1 MLAISFPN
9 LRWVPMCG
17 IVGVFGTPYSFQE
30 VYQGLLLLQHRGQ
43 DAAGILS
50 FDYDS
55 KEFHHYKDLGL
66 ISDVFSPE
74 ILAGFS
80 GHMSIAHTRYS
91 TIGPNESKQPKNQI
105 DKKRDIQPM
114 MINYPFGIGMVHNG
128 NIVNYYELKKYLSE
142 EKDRHL
148 FTRNDLE
155 ALINLLSDGL
165 SERSKTT
172 FSFDQ
177 LQLSILNI
185 FERARGGF
193 SVLGLL
199 ADKGLFAFRD
209 PHGLRPLI
217 LGERVLTEEE
227 KVAHPKHF
235 GKSYCLASES
245 NALNFLGYTPVRDL
259 EPGEIL
265 FISDMG
271 EIYSSAIYSKLKKIT
286 PKSCM
291 FEWVYFANPESVLE
305 ERSVY
310 SARLDFGKNL
320 ALEVQALI
328 DSGVIAPDIV
338 VPIPETSRV
347 AAISLSETLK
357 IPYREVLIKNR
368 YIQRSFILNT
378 PESRKRAVQLK
389 LTAIASEIEGK
400 NILLLDDSIV
410 RGTTSKRIIEMVKE
424 AGAKEVYFATTC
436 PPIKFPCYYGVDF
449 PDPKELVASSR
460 TIDEVAEYLG
470 ADKLIYL
477 SEEATKKSIGI
488 KGNGENLC
496 MACINGCYPV
506 DVSSAKVF
514 QDMRSFHR
522 E

>member
-1 MLAISFPN
+1 
-9 LRWVPMCG
+9 MCG
-17 IVGVFGTPYSFQE
+17 IVGVYGTPYSFQE

-50 FDYDS
+50 YDFNA
-55 KEFHHYKDLGL
+55 KDFHHYKDLGL
-66 ISDVFSPE
+66 ISDVFSHD
-74 ILAGFS
+74 ILAGFT
-80 GHMSIAHTRYS
+80 GQMSIAHTRYA
-91 TIGPNESKQPKNQI
+91 TVGPKKELKSPI
-105 DKKRDIQPM
+105 DSKRDIQPM

-128 NIVNYYELKKYLSE
+128 NIVNYFQLKKYLQE
-142 EKDRHL
+142 EKNRHL
-148 FTRNDLE
+148 FTQSDLE
-155 ALINLLSDGL
+155 VLINLLSDGL
-165 SERSKTT
+165 SERSKLT

-177 LQLSILNI
+177 FQLAIQNI
-185 FERARGGF
+185 FDKAQGGF
-193 SVLGLL
+193 SVAGLL

-217 LGERVLTEEE
+217 LGERLLTEEE
-227 KVAHPKHF
+227 KAAFPNHF
-235 GKSYCLASES
+235 GKSYILSSES
-245 NALNFLGYTPVRDL
+245 NALNFLGYDVVRDL

-265 FISDMG
+265 FINDKG
-271 EIYSSAIYSKLKKIT
+271 EILTSTSYSKSKKI
-286 PKSCM
+286 PQKSCM

-305 ERSVY
+305 KRSVY

-320 ALEVQALI
+320 GKEIQVLI
-328 DSGVIAPDIV
+328 DKGEISPDIV

-378 PESRKRAVQLK
+378 QESRNRAVALK
-389 LTAIASEIEGK
+389 LTAIASEIKGK
-400 NILLLDDSIV
+400 NVLLLDDSIV

-436 PPIKFPCYYGVDF
+436 PPIRFPCYYGVDF
-449 PDPKELVASSR
+449 PDPKELVASNR
-460 TIDEVAEYLG
+460 TIEEVGEYLG
-470 ADKLIYL
+470 TTRLIYL
-477 SEEATKKSIGI
+477 SEEATKKSIG
-488 KGNGENLC
+488 KESLC

-506 DVSSAKVF
+506 DISGAKVF
-514 QDMRSFHR
+514 QEMRSLHR

>member
-1 MLAISFPN
+1 
-9 LRWVPMCG
+9 MCG
-17 IVGVFGTPYSFQE
+17 IVGVFGTPYSYLE
-30 VYQGLLLLQHRGQ
+30 AYQGLLLLQHRGQ

-50 FDYDS
+50 YDYNS
-55 KEFHHYKDLGL
+55 KNFHQHKDLGL
-66 ISDVFSPE
+66 ISEVFRPE

-80 GHMSIAHTRYS
+80 GQMSIAHTRYA
-91 TIGPNESKQPKNQI
+91 TVGPKDNKSPI
-105 DKKRDIQPM
+105 DLKRDIQPM
-114 MINYPFGIGMVHNG
+114 TLNYPHGIGMVHNG
-128 NIVNYYELKKYLSE
+128 NIVNYFELKKYVQE
-142 EKDRHL
+142 EKRRHL
-148 FTRNDLE
+148 FTNNDLE
-155 ALINLLSDGL
+155 VLLNILSDGL
-165 SERSKTT
+165 KEKNIAHH
-172 FSFDQ
+172 FDQ
-177 LQLSILNI
+177 FQTAVKHLFDTALGGYSSI
-185 FERARGGF
+185 
-193 SVLGLL
+193 GLL
-199 ADKGLFAFRD
+199 ADKGFFAFRD

-217 LGERVLTEEE
+217 MGERLLTEEE
-227 KVAHPKHF
+227 KNLFPNNF

-245 NALNFLGYTPVRDL
+245 NALNFLGYTILRDL
-259 EPGEIL
+259 APGEIL
-265 FISDMG
+265 FISDKG
-271 EIYSSAIYSKLKKIT
+271 EVFSSTDYSPGKGIV

-320 ALEVQALI
+320 AGEIQMLI
-328 DSGVIAPDIV
+328 DQGLIAPDVV

-378 PESRKRAVQLK
+378 QESRKRAVALK
-389 LTAIASEIEGK
+389 LTAIASEIKGK

-436 PPIKFPCYYGVDF
+436 PPIRYPCYYGVDF

-460 TIDEVAEYLG
+460 SIEEVADYLG
-470 ADKLIYL
+470 ATRLIYL
-477 SEEATKKSIGI
+477 SEEATKKSISP
-488 KGNGENLC
+488 KNGSNSLC

-506 DVSSAKVF
+506 DVSAASVF
-514 QDMRSFHR
+514 KDMRSIHR

>member
-1 MLAISFPN
+1 
-9 LRWVPMCG
+9 MCG
-17 IVGVFGTPYSFQE
+17 IVGVFGTPFSSQE

-50 FDYDS
+50 YDFTS
-55 KEFHHYKDLGL
+55 KDFHHYKDLGL
-66 ISDVFSPE
+66 ISDVFTPE
-74 ILAGFS
+74 VLSGFS
-80 GHMSIAHTRYS
+80 GQMSIAHTRYS
-91 TIGPNESKQPKNQI
+91 TIGPKKSVSNQI

-128 NIVNYYELKKYLSE
+128 NIVNYYELKEKLLN

-148 FTRNDLE
+148 FTQNDLE

-165 SERSKTT
+165 SERTKTS
-172 FSFDQ
+172 FSFDK
-177 LQLSILNI
+177 LKLSIQTI
-185 FERARGGF
+185 FDQAHGGF
-193 SVLGLL
+193 SVLGML
-199 ADKGLFAFRD
+199 ADKGLYAFRD

-217 LGERVLTEEE
+217 LGERELTEEE
-227 KVAHPKHF
+227 KSLHPKNF

-245 NALNFLGYTPVRDL
+245 NALNFLGYKILRDL

-265 FISDMG
+265 FIDESG
-271 EIYSSAIYSKLKKIT
+271 EIYSSATYSKLKKIE
-286 PKSCM
+286 PRPCM

-310 SARLDFGKNL
+310 STRLEFGKNL
-320 ALEVQALI
+320 AGEIQELI
-328 DSGVIAPDIV
+328 VRGEIKPDIV

-347 AAISLSETLK
+347 AAISLSEQLK

-378 PESRKRAVQLK
+378 QESRNRAVALK
-389 LTAIASEIEGK
+389 LTAIASEIKGK

-410 RGTTSKRIIEMVKE
+410 RGTTSKRIIDMVKE
-424 AGAKEVYFATTC
+424 AGANEVYFASTC
-436 PPIKFPCYYGVDF
+436 PPIKYPCYYGVDM

-460 TIDEVAEYLG
+460 TIAEVETYLG
-470 ADKLIYL
+470 ADKLIYI
-477 SEEATKKSIGI
+477 SEEALKKSIA
-488 KGNGENLC
+488 KENLC

-506 DVSSAKVF
+506 DVSCASTFKT
-514 QDMRSFHR
+514 MRTLHR

>member
-1 MLAISFPN
+1 
-9 LRWVPMCG
+9 MCG
-17 IVGVFGTPYSFQE
+17 IIGVYGTPYSFQE

-50 FDYDS
+50 FDFNS
-55 KEFHHYKDLGL
+55 KDFHHYKDTGL

-80 GHMSIAHTRYS
+80 GQMSIAHTRYA
-91 TIGPNESKQPKNQI
+91 TVGPNENPKNAI

-114 MINYPFGIGMVHNG
+114 MINFPFGIGLVHNG
-128 NIVNYYELKKYLSE
+128 NILNYFQLKQYLQE

-148 FTRNDLE
+148 FTQNDLE
-155 ALINLLSDGL
+155 ALINLLSVGI
-165 SERSKTT
+165 SERSESN

-177 LQLSILNI
+177 FQMAIQNI
-185 FERARGGF
+185 FDKAHGGF

-217 LGERVLTEEE
+217 LGERLLTEEE
-227 KVAHPKHF
+227 MAAHPKHF
-235 GKSYCLASES
+235 GKSYILASES
-245 NALNFLGYTPVRDL
+245 NALNFLGYNVVRDL
-259 EPGEIL
+259 APGEIL
-265 FISDMG
+265 FISPTG
-271 EIYSSAIYSKLKKIT
+271 EISSSVSYSKIKKI
-286 PKSCM
+286 PQKSCM

-305 ERSVY
+305 KRSVY
-310 SARLDFGKNL
+310 STRLDFGVNL
-320 ALEVQALI
+320 AKEIQVLI
-328 DSGVIAPDIV
+328 DDGVISPDIV

-347 AAISLSETLK
+347 AAISLSERLK

-378 PESRKRAVQLK
+378 QESRNRAVQLK
-389 LTAIASEIEGK
+389 LTAIASEIKGK
-400 NILLLDDSIV
+400 NVLLVDDSIV

-424 AGAKEVYFATTC
+424 AGAKEVYFASTC
-436 PPIKFPCYYGVDF
+436 PPIRNPCYYGIDF

-460 TIDEVAEYLG
+460 TVEEVAKYLG
-470 ADKLIYL
+470 ADRLIYL
-477 SEEATKKSIGI
+477 STEGMKKSIGI
-488 KGNGENLC
+488 ENLC
-496 MACINGCYPV
+496 MACIDGNYPI
-506 DVSSAKVF
+506 DVGAAKVF
-514 QDMRSFHR
+514 KEMRSLHR

>member
-1 MLAISFPN
+1 
-9 LRWVPMCG
+9 MCG

-50 FDYDS
+50 FDFAT
-55 KEFHHYKDLGL
+55 KNFHQYKDLGL

-74 ILAGFS
+74 TLSGFS
-80 GHMSIAHTRYS
+80 GQMSIAHTRYA
-91 TIGPNESKQPKNQI
+91 TVGPKNPI
-105 DKKRDIQPM
+105 ESKRDIQPM
-114 MINYPFGIGMVHNG
+114 TINYPYGIGMVHNG
-128 NIVNYYELKKYLSE
+128 NIVNYYELKEYLQD

-148 FTRNDLE
+148 FTQNDLE
-155 ALINLLSDGL
+155 ALLNLLSDGL
-165 SERSKTT
+165 NDKLKTD
-172 FSFDQ
+172 FSFDHFQ
-177 LQLSILNI
+177 KAVKEL
-185 FERARGGF
+185 FEKAHGGF
-193 SVLGLL
+193 AVLGLL
-199 ADKGLFAFRD
+199 AEKGLFAFRD

-217 LGERVLTEEE
+217 LGQRNLTEEE
-227 KVAHPKHF
+227 KAASPQHF
-235 GKSYCLASES
+235 GKSYCLSSES
-245 NALNFLGYTPVRDL
+245 NALNFLGYEVLRDVL
-259 EPGEIL
+259 PGEII
-265 FISDMG
+265 FIDKKG
-271 EIYSSAIYSKLKKIT
+271 EIFSSVDYSSKKDIA

-310 SARLDFGKNL
+310 STRLAFGKNL
-320 ALEVQALI
+320 GSEIQSLI
-328 DSGVIAPDIV
+328 DSGEIRPDLV

-347 AAISLSETLK
+347 AAISLSETLR

-378 PESRKRAVQLK
+378 QESRKRAVQLK
-389 LTAIASEIEGK
+389 LTAIASEIKGK

-424 AGAKEVYFATTC
+424 AGANEVYFATTC
-436 PPIKFPCYYGVDF
+436 PPIRYPCYYGVDF

-460 TIDEVAEYLG
+460 TIEEVSDYLG
-470 ADKLIYL
+470 ATRLIYL
-477 SEEATKKSIGI
+477 SPEATKKSIG
-488 KGNGENLC
+488 KDSLC

-506 DVSSAKVF
+506 DVSAAKTF
-514 QDMRSFHR
+514 QDMRSLHR

>member
-1 MLAISFPN
+1 
-9 LRWVPMCG
+9 MCG

-50 FDYDS
+50 FDFLD
-55 KEFHHYKDLGL
+55 KNFHAHKDLGL
-66 ISDVFSPE
+66 VSDVFRPE

-80 GHMSIAHTRYS
+80 GQMSIAHTRYA
-91 TIGPNESKQPKNQI
+91 TVGPREKESSNIIASI
-105 DKKRDIQPM
+105 DLKRDIQPM
-114 MINYPFGIGMVHNG
+114 TINYPHGIGMVHNG
-128 NIVNYYELKKYLSE
+128 NIVNYYELKTYLLE
-142 EKDRHL
+142 EKRRHL
-148 FTRNDLE
+148 FTNNDLE
-155 ALINLLSDGL
+155 ALLNILSDGL
-165 SERSKTT
+165 REKEAGKHH
-172 FSFDQ
+172 FD
-177 LQLSILNI
+177 I
-185 FERARGGF
+185 FQDAVKSLFDKAKGGF

-217 LGERVLTEEE
+217 LGERKLTEEE
-227 KVAHPKHF
+227 MAVHPTHF
-235 GKSYCLASES
+235 GKSYCLSSES
-245 NALNFLGYTPVRDL
+245 NSLNFLGYDVVRDL
-259 EPGEIL
+259 APGEIL
-265 FISDMG
+265 FIDQTG
-271 EIYSSAIYSKLKKIT
+271 EIFSSVDYSKKKNIA

-310 SARLDFGKNL
+310 STRLDFGKNL
-320 ALEVQALI
+320 AGEIQALI
-328 DSGVIAPDIV
+328 ESGEIKPDLV

-378 PESRKRAVQLK
+378 QASRNRAVQLK
-389 LTAIASEIEGK
+389 LTAIASEIKGK

-424 AGAKEVYFATTC
+424 AGANEVYFATTC
-436 PPIKFPCYYGVDF
+436 PPIRYPCYYGVDF
-449 PDPKELVASSR
+449 PDPKELVASNRS
-460 TIDEVAEYLG
+460 ILEIEEHLG
-470 ADKLIYL
+470 ATRLIYL
-477 SEEATKKSIGI
+477 SETATKKSIG
-488 KGNGENLC
+488 KESLC

-506 DVSSAKVF
+506 DIGSAKTF
-514 QDMRSFHR
+514 QDMRSLHR

>member
-1 MLAISFPN
+1 
-9 LRWVPMCG
+9 MCG

-50 FDYDS
+50 FDFND
-55 KEFHHYKDLGL
+55 KNFHHYKDSGL
-66 ISDVFSPE
+66 VSDVFRPE

-80 GHMSIAHTRYS
+80 GQMSIAHTRYA
-91 TIGPNESKQPKNQI
+91 TVGPKEKNKSPI
-105 DKKRDIQPM
+105 DAKRDIQPM
-114 MINYPFGIGMVHNG
+114 TINYPHGIGMVHNG
-128 NIVNYYELKKYLSE
+128 NIVNYFELKQHLLQDKR
-142 EKDRHL
+142 RHL
-148 FTRNDLE
+148 FTNNDLE
-155 ALINLLSDGL
+155 ALLNILSDGL
-165 SERSKTT
+165 KEKQAGAHH
-172 FSFDQ
+172 FDLFQKAVKNLFDQ
-177 LQLSILNI
+177 
-185 FERARGGF
+185 AKGGF

-199 ADKGLFAFRD
+199 ADQGLFAFRD

-217 LGERVLTEEE
+217 LGERRLTEEE
-227 KVAHPKHF
+227 KLAHPKHF

-245 NALNFLGYTPVRDL
+245 NSLNFLGYDVIRDL
-259 EPGEIL
+259 APGEIL
-265 FISDMG
+265 FIDQTG
-271 EIYSSAIYSKLKKIT
+271 EIFSSVDYSKLKNIA

-310 SARLDFGKNL
+310 STRLEFGKNL
-320 ALEVQALI
+320 AGEIQALI
-328 DSGVIAPDIV
+328 DSGEIKPDLV

-378 PESRKRAVQLK
+378 QESRKRAVQLK
-389 LTAIASEIEGK
+389 LTAIASEIKGK

-424 AGAKEVYFATTC
+424 AGANEVYFATTC
-436 PPIKFPCYYGVDF
+436 PPIRYPCYYGVDF
-449 PDPKELVASSR
+449 PDPNELVASNR
-460 TIDEVAEYLG
+460 TVALVAAYLG
-470 ADKLIYL
+470 ANKLIYL
-477 SEEATKKSIGI
+477 SESATKKSIDKEG
-488 KGNGENLC
+488 LC

-506 DVSSAKVF
+506 DIASAKKF
-514 QDMRSFHR
+514 QDMRSLHR

>member
-1 MLAISFPN
+1 
-9 LRWVPMCG
+9 MCG
-17 IVGVFGTPYSFQE
+17 IVGVYGTPYSFQE

-50 FDYDS
+50 FDFNS
-55 KEFHHYKDLGL
+55 KDFHHYKDLGL

-80 GHMSIAHTRYS
+80 GQMSIAHTRYA
-91 TIGPNESKQPKNQI
+91 TVGPKEGPKNAI

-128 NIVNYYELKKYLSE
+128 NIVNYFQLKKYLQE

-148 FTRNDLE
+148 FTQSDLE

-165 SERSKTT
+165 SERSKST

-177 LQLSILNI
+177 FQMAIQGI
-185 FERARGGF
+185 FDRAHGGF
-193 SVLGLL
+193 SVVGLL

-217 LGERVLTEEE
+217 LGERDLTDDE
-227 KVAHPKHF
+227 KASHPKHF
-235 GKSYCLASES
+235 GKSFILASES
-245 NALNFLGYTPVRDL
+245 NTLNFLGYEVVRDL

-265 FISDMG
+265 FINDNG
-271 EIYSSAIYSKLKKIT
+271 KVFSSTTYSKVKKIPQT
-286 PKSCM
+286 SCM

-305 ERSVY
+305 KRSVY
-310 SARLDFGKNL
+310 STRLDFGKNL
-320 ALEVQALI
+320 GKEIQVLI
-328 DSGVIAPDIV
+328 DEGKISPDIV

-378 PESRKRAVQLK
+378 QESRNRAVQLK
-389 LTAIASEIEGK
+389 LTAIASEIKGK
-400 NILLLDDSIV
+400 NVLLVDDSIV

-424 AGAKEVYFATTC
+424 AGAREVYFASTC
-436 PPIKFPCYYGVDF
+436 PPIRNPCYYGIDF
-449 PDPKELVASSR
+449 PDPKELVASEK
-460 TIDEVAEYLG
+460 TVEEVAMLLG
-470 ADKLIYL
+470 ADRLIYL
-477 SEEATKKSIGI
+477 SEEGLKKSIGR
-488 KGNGENLC
+488 ESLC
-496 MACINGCYPV
+496 MACINGNYPV
-506 DVSSAKVF
+506 DVSAAKIF
-514 QDMRSFHR
+514 KDMRSLHR

>member
-1 MLAISFPN
+1 
-9 LRWVPMCG
+9 MCG

-50 FDYDS
+50 FDFND
-55 KEFHHYKDLGL
+55 KNFHHYKDLGL
-66 ISDVFSPE
+66 VSDVFSPE

-80 GHMSIAHTRYS
+80 GQMSIAHTRYA
-91 TIGPNESKQPKNQI
+91 TVGPREENKSPIESK
-105 DKKRDIQPM
+105 RDLQPM
-114 MINYPFGIGMVHNG
+114 TINYPHGIGMVHNG
-128 NIVNYYELKKYLSE
+128 NIVNYYELKNSLL
-142 EKDRHL
+142 KDKRRHL
-148 FTRNDLE
+148 FTNNDLE
-155 ALINLLSDGL
+155 ALLNILSDGL
-165 SERSKTT
+165 KEKGSGVHH
-172 FSFDQ
+172 FSQFEKAVKSLFDQ
-177 LQLSILNI
+177 
-185 FERARGGF
+185 AKGGF

-227 KVAHPKHF
+227 KALNPHHF
-235 GKSYCLASES
+235 GKSYCLSSES
-245 NALNFLGYTPVRDL
+245 NALNFLGYEVIRDL
-259 EPGEIL
+259 APGEIL
-265 FISDMG
+265 FIDQSG
-271 EIYSSAIYSKLKKIT
+271 EIFSSSDYSKLKSIE

-310 SARLDFGKNL
+310 STRLEFGKNL
-320 ALEVQALI
+320 AGEIKSLI
-328 DSGVIAPDIV
+328 DSGEISPDLV

-357 IPYREVLIKNR
+357 VPYREVLIKNR

-378 PESRKRAVQLK
+378 QASRNRAVQLK
-389 LTAIASEIEGK
+389 LTAIASEIKGK

-424 AGAKEVYFATTC
+424 AGAREVYFATTC
-436 PPIKFPCYYGVDF
+436 PPIRYPCYYGVDF

-460 TIDEVAEYLG
+460 TNQEVEDYLG
-470 ADKLIYL
+470 ADRLIYL
-477 SEEATKKSIGI
+477 SETATKKSIG
-488 KGNGENLC
+488 KESLC

-506 DVSSAKVF
+506 DIGGAQKF
-514 QDMRSFHR
+514 QDMRSLHR

>member
-1 MLAISFPN
+1 MRSI
-9 LRWVPMCG
+9 RMCG
-17 IVGVFGTPYSFQE
+17 IVGVYGTPYSFQE

-50 FDYDS
+50 FNFNS
-55 KEFHHYKDLGL
+55 KDFHHYKDLGL

-80 GHMSIAHTRYS
+80 GQMSIAHTRYA
-91 TIGPNESKQPKNQI
+91 TIGPNEGPKNAI
-105 DKKRDIQPM
+105 DSKRDIQPM

-128 NIVNYYELKKYLSE
+128 NIVNYFQLKKYLLE

-148 FTRNDLE
+148 FTQNDLE
-155 ALINLLSDGL
+155 ALINLLSEGL
-165 SERSKTT
+165 SIRSKSS

-177 LQLSILNI
+177 FQMAIQSI
-185 FERARGGF
+185 FDKAHGGF
-193 SVLGLL
+193 SVVGLL

-217 LGERVLTEEE
+217 LGERILTEEE
-227 KVAHPKHF
+227 KIAFPQHF
-235 GKSYCLASES
+235 GKSYILASES
-245 NALNFLGYTPVRDL
+245 NALNFLGYEVVRDL

-265 FISDMG
+265 FINDEG
-271 EIYSSAIYSKLKKIT
+271 QIFSSTSYSKIKKI
-286 PKSCM
+286 PKKSCM
-291 FEWVYFANPESVLE
+291 FEWIYFANPESVLE
-305 ERSVY
+305 KRSVY
-310 SARLDFGKNL
+310 SARLDFGTNL
-320 ALEVQALI
+320 AREIQVLI
-328 DSGVIAPDIV
+328 DEGKISPDIV

-347 AAISLSETLK
+347 AAISLSEALK

-378 PESRKRAVQLK
+378 QESRNRAVQLK
-389 LTAIASEIEGK
+389 LTAITSEIKGK
-400 NILLLDDSIV
+400 NILLVDDSIV

-424 AGAKEVYFATTC
+424 AGAREVYFATTC
-436 PPIKFPCYYGVDF
+436 PPIRNPCYYGIDF
-449 PDPKELVASSR
+449 PDPKELVAASR
-460 TIDEVAEYLG
+460 TIDEVADFLG

-477 SEEATKKSIGI
+477 SVEGMKKSIG
-488 KGNGENLC
+488 NDNLC
-496 MACINGCYPV
+496 MACIDGVYPV
-506 DVSSAKVF
+506 DVSAAKVF

>member
-1 MLAISFPN
+1 
-9 LRWVPMCG
+9 MCG

-50 FDYDS
+50 YDFNS
-55 KEFHHYKDLGL
+55 KDFHHYKDLGL

-91 TIGPNESKQPKNQI
+91 TIGPNEGPKNQI

-128 NIVNYYELKKYLSE
+128 NIVNYYGLKKYLQE

-148 FTRNDLE
+148 FTQNDLE

-165 SERSKTT
+165 SERSKTS
-172 FSFDQ
+172 FNFDQ
-177 LQLSILNI
+177 LKLSIQNI
-185 FERARGGF
+185 FDKAHGGF

-217 LGERVLTEEE
+217 LGERALSEEE
-227 KVAHPKHF
+227 KNAHPKHF

-245 NALNFLGYTPVRDL
+245 NALNFLGYEVVRDL

-265 FISDMG
+265 FISDSG
-271 EIYSSAIYSKLKKIT
+271 EIYSSTTYSKVKKIT
-286 PKSCM
+286 PRPCM

-305 ERSVY
+305 GRSVY

-320 ALEVQALI
+320 AAEIQELI
-328 DSGVIAPDIV
+328 DSGKISPDIV

-389 LTAIASEIEGK
+389 LTAIASEIKGK

-410 RGTTSKRIIEMVKE
+410 RGTTSKRIIEMVKD

-449 PDPKELVASSR
+449 PDPKELVAGSR
-460 TIDEVAEYLG
+460 SIQEVADYLG
-470 ADKLIYL
+470 ATKLIYL
-477 SEEATKKSIGI
+477 SEEATKKSIG
-488 KGNGENLC
+488 KENLC

-514 QDMRSFHR
+514 QDMRSLHR